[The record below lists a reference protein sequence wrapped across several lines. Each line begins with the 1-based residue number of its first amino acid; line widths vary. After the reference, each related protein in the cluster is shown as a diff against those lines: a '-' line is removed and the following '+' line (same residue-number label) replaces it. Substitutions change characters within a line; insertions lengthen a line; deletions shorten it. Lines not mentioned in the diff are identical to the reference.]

1 MNIKI
6 VPIVFFLAC
15 LATQSSEA
23 SSMRCSRG
31 LASEGNTRQEVLEKC
46 GEPVDK
52 EIWEPGLRNRN
63 TNTPKKGAARVEF
76 WTYGPDGGVYRK
88 LRFIDG
94 KLVQVQII
102 WN

>member
-1 MNIKI
+1 MNIEI
-6 VPIVFFLAC
+6 VAIVLFLTLLVA
-15 LATQSSEA
+15 QSSEA

-31 LASEGNTRQEVLEKC
+31 IASEGDTRQEILEKC
-46 GEPVDK
+46 GEPADK

-63 TNTPKKGAARVEF
+63 TNTPKKGVVRVEF
-76 WTYGPDGGVYRK
+76 WTYGPDGGVYRR
-88 LRFIDG
+88 LRFIDD